1 MERVNF
7 GPRTVSTARSTFLRE
22 NLPIVPH
29 SMSRTPFPSI
39 LARADL
45 FLQHLV
51 TSSPKI
57 TEESYIMD
65 AKTRALY
72 LADDPPTVV
81 RLEIAAHFN
90 VLNAK
95 QKRYAHHLSR
105 WEKIPVLENV

>member
-1 MERVNF
+1 
-7 GPRTVSTARSTFLRE
+7 
-22 NLPIVPH
+22 
-29 SMSRTPFPSI
+29 
-39 LARADL
+39 
-45 FLQHLV
+45 
-51 TSSPKI
+51 
-57 TEESYIMD
+57 MD